1 MTDRAVRTVNLARQA
16 ADHLA
21 NMGEAKRAED
31 VRALIRSNTAY
42 RATLQL
48 LQRDNLELRA
58 SLHAREASHDTV

>member
-31 VRALIRSNTAY
+31 VRAVIRSNTAY

-58 SLHAREASHDTV
+58 ALIERRLSL